1 MTPLALPPDWN
12 RLDQFQETITHD
24 EFVSLL
30 DLVYAPES
38 EAPWITVEPEQAV
51 IQKNATDRFLLR
63 FAPDIHS
70 RKPLTRYWSIN
81 LVNPTAD
88 KPLCGLRIALD
99 PGHLGGA
106 WAKMEERW
114 FQIGALPP
122 ITEGD
127 MTLRV
132 ARLLARRLRVL
143 GAKVDLV
150 RSKPGPVTSLRPNR
164 LQSQAQA
171 SLQNRGVTQPLPTYS
186 GPTDPNRERAIPWEA
201 ERLFYRVAEIRER
214 ARIVNDKLKPDLT
227 ICLHFNA
234 EPWDDPLHPT
244 LGTKN
249 HLHLLVNGAY
259 SKMELGYDDVRFTML
274 IKLLNRAYDEEL
286 PISESVAQSLA
297 EATGLPPY
305 SYYSSPNAKQVG
317 KTGYV
322 WARNLLAN
330 RLYECPVIYIE
341 SYVMNSK
348 EVFARVQAGAY
359 DGVRDFGG
367 VMRKNIYVEY
377 ADAVATGLVRHFRV
391 QSYTME
397 R

>member
-1 MTPLALPPDWN
+1 LTPLALPPDWN

-70 RKPLTRYWSIN
+70 RKSLTRYWSIN

-114 FQIGALPP
+114 FQIGVLLP

-132 ARLLARRLRVL
+132 AQLLARRLRVL

-150 RSKPGPVTSLRPNR
+150 RSKSGPVTSWRPNR

-171 SLQNRGVTQPLPTYS
+171 SLQDRGVTQPLSTYS

-214 ARIVNDKLKPDLT
+214 ARIVNDKLKPDLM

-234 EPWDDPLHPT
+234 ESWGDPLHPT
-244 LGTKN
+244 LDTKN

-305 SYYSSPNAKQVG
+305 SYSSPNAKQVG
-317 KTGYV
+317 KTRYV
-322 WARNLLAN
+322 WARNLIAN

-341 SYVMNSK
+341 PYVMNSK
-348 EVFARVQAGAY
+348 EVFVRVQAGAY

-377 ADAVATGLVRHFRV
+377 ADAVVTGLVRHFRV
-391 QSYTME
+391 QSYTTE

>member
-1 MTPLALPPDWN
+1 LTPLALPPDWN

-70 RKPLTRYWSIN
+70 RKSLTRYWSIN

-99 PGHLGGA
+99 QGHLGGA

-114 FQIGALPP
+114 FQIGVLLP

-132 ARLLARRLRVL
+132 AQLLARRLRVL

-150 RSKPGPVTSLRPNR
+150 RSKSGPVTSWRPNR

-171 SLQNRGVTQPLPTYS
+171 SLQDRGVTQPLSTYS

-214 ARIVNDKLKPDLT
+214 ARIVNDKLKPDLM

-234 EPWDDPLHPT
+234 ESWGDPLHPT
-244 LGTKN
+244 LDTKN

-305 SYYSSPNAKQVG
+305 SYSSPNAKQVG
-317 KTGYV
+317 KTRYV
-322 WARNLLAN
+322 WARNLIAN

-341 SYVMNSK
+341 PYVMNSK
-348 EVFARVQAGAY
+348 EVFVRVQAGAY

-377 ADAVATGLVRHFRV
+377 ADAVVTGLVRHFRV
-391 QSYTME
+391 QSYTTE